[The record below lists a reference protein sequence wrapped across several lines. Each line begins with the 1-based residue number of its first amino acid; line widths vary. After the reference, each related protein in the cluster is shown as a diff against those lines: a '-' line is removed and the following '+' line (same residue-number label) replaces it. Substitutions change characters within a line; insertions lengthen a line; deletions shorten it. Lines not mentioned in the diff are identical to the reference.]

1 MADQIIDV
9 VEDVIFPAA
18 QDAQEQALG
27 LPEGSL
33 DIDEE
38 DVGAGVISAGEVLI
52 DNAENLFDSSTNITD
67 AQTSSGA
74 ANITF
79 NPYTPQLA
87 SLPIIY
93 GTRRTEGSL
102 VLQET
107 NANPGK
113 YLYRYYALSEGEC
126 GSVTVTTE
134 PVSASSSAN
143 VTSGI
148 YKTKTFL
155 GADAGMQASLPSGD
169 SWVNDPP
176 SWGTDFAFK
185 GVCAA
190 MFRFEFNQTDMP
202 RAPKVFFTVS
212 GRTLT
217 GNDDNPANVLKDYLT
232 NTRYGAGIS
241 SSLIDTTSFNAVRD
255 YCDETDAGG
264 NKRFTCNV
272 ILSPQN
278 RVIDNVKIILT
289 SFLGQLHY
297 VQGKYY
303 LHVDQE
309 FSGTPVV
316 AYDTTKIVG
325 GLSVQN
331 ASKNSRFNQC
341 IATFFDP
348 DQDYKATEVTWP
360 DPNNESSTLST
371 YLTEDNNLPL
381 IKRINLPGVTNFQQ
395 ARYIASIVVRQSRS
409 SIMVSMNT
417 TAESGNVI
425 PGDIVTLT
433 WAPLSYTNKEFRVR
447 EVSINPN
454 GGMKIKAIEHN
465 DANYTRSIGT
475 APATPT
481 NITVRDPSV
490 ISAVTGLTATE
501 TLYFTREGAGVKS
514 KVTLNWTDISDN
526 FLAAYEVSFKSSS
539 ASEFEVVGDTIETTI
554 EILDIGIGAFDFRVV
569 SRAIEGA
576 KSTASTVSLTTTG
589 LDAVPSPVTGLF
601 ANSLGTMALV
611 QWDLSTDLDVVQG
624 GFYSIKHSVDSAAS
638 SWSQGVP
645 LINNVA
651 GHQTSAIVPL
661 LAGTY
666 MIRANDSSGQAS
678 LPTFVQS
685 SGISLTPLA
694 TEATIT
700 EETAFSGTKNKVE
713 AIDNILKI
721 VSENEIDSISDF
733 DNIVRFDALGGIY
746 NTSSAGYSTN
756 KPQYD
761 FVNTMDLGSVKTVR
775 LRSFIKTISESI
787 IDLID
792 SRPGNVDSY
801 TDWDD
806 TEFDKTSIRIQVRST
821 NDDPSGSPSYG
832 EYSDFYAEER
842 SARAHQFRIFPE
854 TTDSEYNIKVQNL
867 QVFAETLAS

>member
-1 MADQIIDV
+1 MAEEVIDV
-9 VEDVIFPAA
+9 VETISEPFVDAA
-18 QDAQEQALG
+18 EDAIG
-27 LPEGSL
+27 LPEDSL
-33 DIDEE
+33 DIDET
-38 DVGAGVISAGEVLI
+38 DVGPAVLGAGEILT
-52 DNAENLFDSSTNITD
+52 DNAENLFDSSTNIID
-67 AQTSSGA
+67 AQTTSGA
-74 ANITF
+74 SNITF
-79 NPYTPQLA
+79 NPYTPLLA

-113 YLYRYYALSEGEC
+113 FLYRFYALSEGEC

-134 PVSASSSAN
+134 PASASSSAN

-217 GNDDNPANVLKDYLT
+217 GNDDNPANILKDYLT

-303 LHVDQE
+303 LHADQE

-433 WAPLSYTNKEFRVR
+433 WSPLSYTNKEFRVR

-481 NITVRDPSV
+481 TITVRDPSV

-514 KVTLNWTDISDN
+514 KVTLNWNDISDN
-526 FLAAYEVSFKSSS
+526 FLAAYEVSFKPSS
-539 ASEFEVVGDTIETTI
+539 ASEFEVVGDTLETTL
-554 EILDIGIGAFDFRVV
+554 EILDIGIGAFDFRLV

-624 GFYSIKHSVDSAAS
+624 GYYSIKHSVDSAAS

-666 MIRANDSSGQAS
+666 MIRAHDSSGQAS
-678 LPTFVQS
+678 LATFVQS

-694 TEATIT
+694 TDAHIT

-713 AIDNILKI
+713 AIDDILKI

-733 DNIVRFDALGGIY
+733 DNILRFDALGGIY

-761 FVNTMDLGSVKTVR
+761 FANTMDLGTVKTVR

>member
-1 MADQIIDV
+1 MGEQIIEV
-9 VEDVIFPAA
+9 VETIAEPFVGEAEN
-18 QDAQEQALG
+18 QLG
-27 LPEGSL
+27 VPEGTL
-33 DIDEE
+33 TVDEE
-38 DVGAGVISAGEVLI
+38 TVGPAILGAGEVLT
-52 DNAENLFDSSTNITD
+52 DNAENLFDSSTNIID
-67 AQTSSGA
+67 AQTTSGA
-74 ANITF
+74 SNITF

-107 NANPGK
+107 NANPGI
-113 YLYRYYALSEGEC
+113 YLYRFYALAEGEC

-134 PVSASSSAN
+134 PASASSSAN
-143 VTSGI
+143 VSSGI

-155 GADAGMQASLPSGD
+155 GADAGMQSGLPSGD
-169 SWVNDPP
+169 SWVNEPP
-176 SWGTDFAFK
+176 SWGTAFAFK

-190 MFRFEFNQTDMP
+190 MFRFEFNQTDMA

-217 GNDDNPANVLKDYLT
+217 GNDDNPANILKDYLT

-241 SSLIDTTSFNAVRD
+241 TSLIDTTSFNAVRD

-303 LHVDQE
+303 LHADQE

-331 ASKNSRFNQC
+331 ASKNSRVNQC

-395 ARYIASIVVRQSRS
+395 ARYIASIVVRQSRT

-433 WAPLSYTNKEFRVR
+433 WSPLSYTNKEFRVR

-454 GGMKIKAIEHN
+454 GGMKIKEIEHN

-475 APATPT
+475 APATPI

-514 KVTLNWTDISDN
+514 KVTLNWNDISDN
-526 FLAAYEVSFKSSS
+526 FLAAYEVSFKASS

-554 EILDIGIGAFDFRVV
+554 EILDIEIGTFDFRIV

-601 ANSLGTMALV
+601 VNSIGTMALL

-624 GFYSIKHSVDSAAS
+624 GYYSIKHSVDSAAS

-651 GHQTSAIVPL
+651 GHQSSAIVPL

-666 MIRANDSSGQAS
+666 MIRAHDSSDQVS
-678 LPTFVQS
+678 LPTFIVS
-685 SGISLTPLA
+685 SGASLTQLA

-700 EETAFSGTKNKVE
+700 EETSFSGTKNKVE
-713 AIDNILKI
+713 AIDDILKI

-746 NTSSAGYSTN
+746 NTSSSGYSTN

-761 FVNTMDLGSVKTVR
+761 FANTMDLGSVKTVR

>member
-1 MADQIIDV
+1 MGEQIIEV
-9 VEDVIFPAA
+9 VETISEPFVDAA
-18 QDAQEQALG
+18 EDALG
-27 LPEGSL
+27 LPEDSL
-33 DIDEE
+33 DVDET
-38 DVGAGVISAGEVLI
+38 DVGPTVIGAGEILT
-52 DNAENLFDSSTNITD
+52 DNAENLFDSSTNIID

-113 YLYRYYALSEGEC
+113 YLYRFYALSDGEC

-134 PVSASSSAN
+134 PASASSSDN
-143 VTSGI
+143 VSSGI

-190 MFRFEFNQTDMP
+190 MFRFEYNKTDMA

-217 GNDDNPANVLKDYLT
+217 GNDDNPANIAKDYLT

-241 SSLIDTTSFNAVRD
+241 SSLIDTTSFDAVRD
-255 YCDETDAGG
+255 YCDETDSGG

-303 LHVDQE
+303 LHADKE

-316 AYDTTKIVG
+316 AYDTTKIIG

-433 WAPLSYTNKEFRVR
+433 WSPLSYTNKEFRVR

-475 APATPT
+475 AHATPT
-481 NITVRDPSV
+481 TITVRDPSV

-514 KVTLNWTDISDN
+514 KVTLNWNDISDN
-526 FLAAYEVSFKSSS
+526 FLAAYEVSFKLSS
-539 ASEFEVVGDTIETTI
+539 ASEFEVVGDTLETTI
-554 EILDIGIGAFDFRVV
+554 EVLDIGVGAFDFRVV

-611 QWDLSTDLDVVQG
+611 QWDLSTDLDVIQG
-624 GFYSIKHSVDSAAS
+624 GYYSIKHSVDSAAS

-666 MIRANDSSGQAS
+666 MIRAHDSSGQAS
-678 LPTFVQS
+678 LATFVQS
-685 SGISLTPLA
+685 SGISLTPLETDA
-694 TEATIT
+694 QIT
-700 EETAFSGTKNKVE
+700 EETSFSGTKNKVE
-713 AIDNILKI
+713 AIDDILKI
-721 VSENEIDSISDF
+721 VSEDQIDSISNF
-733 DNIVRFDALGGIY
+733 DNIERFDALGGIY

-761 FVNTMDLGSVKTVR
+761 FANTMDLGSVKTVR

-821 NDDPSGSPSYG
+821 NDNPSGSPSYG
-832 EYSDFYAEER
+832 EFTDFYAEER

-867 QVFAETLAS
+867 QIFAETLAS

>member
-1 MADQIIDV
+1 MAEQVLNV
-9 VEDVIFPAA
+9 VEEASEVGWNIVE
-18 QDAQEQALG
+18 EQLG
-27 LPEGSL
+27 LPEDTLGMPNEEE
-33 DIDEE
+33 ID
-38 DVGAGVISAGEVLI
+38 DAVVGLGEILV

-67 AQTSSGA
+67 AQTTSGA

-134 PVSASSSAN
+134 PASASSSAN

-155 GADAGMQASLPSGD
+155 GADSGMQSSLPSSD
-169 SWVNDPP
+169 SWVNEPP

-217 GNDDNPANVLKDYLT
+217 GNDDNPANILKDYLT

-303 LHVDQE
+303 LHADQE

-348 DQDYKATEVTWP
+348 NQDYKATEVTWP

-395 ARYIASIVVRQSRS
+395 ARYIASIVVRQSRLN
-409 SIMVSMNT
+409 IMVSMNT

-447 EVSINPN
+447 EVSISPN
-454 GGMKIKAIEHN
+454 GGMKIKATEHN

-481 NITVRDPSV
+481 TITVRDPSV

-514 KVTLNWTDISDN
+514 KVTLNWNDISDN
-526 FLAAYEVSFKSSS
+526 FLAAYEVSFKASS
-539 ASEFEVVGDTIETTI
+539 ASEFEVVGDTVETTI
-554 EILDIGIGAFDFRVV
+554 EILDIGIGTFDFRVV

-589 LDAVPSPVTGLF
+589 LDNVPSPVTGLF
-601 ANSLGTMALV
+601 VNSIGTMALL

-624 GFYSIKHSVDSAAS
+624 GYYSIKHSVDSSAN

-645 LINNVA
+645 LISNVA
-651 GHQTSAIVPL
+651 GHQSSAIVPL

-666 MIRANDSSGQAS
+666 MIRAHDSSEQVS
-678 LPTFVQS
+678 LPTFIVS
-685 SGISLTPLA
+685 SGASLTQLA

-713 AIDNILKI
+713 AIDDILKI

-733 DNIVRFDALGGIY
+733 DNILRFDALGGIY

-761 FVNTMDLGSVKTVR
+761 FANTMDLGTVKTVR